1 MIPEITRVLHK
12 RSMQPLKPYH
22 LNDSVRDFVLKK
34 GDIPPHHT
42 KGGKR
47 KSRRNRKGKKSRKRT
62 SRKRISRKR
71 TSRKR
76 ISRKRT

>member
-1 MIPEITRVLHK
+1 LHN
-12 RSMQPLKPYH
+12 RSMQPIKPYH
-22 LNDSVRDFVLKK
+22 LNDSVRAFVLKE

-47 KSRRNRKGKKSRKRT
+47 KSRRNRKGKKSRKRISRKRI